1 MSKTVD
7 IFFDAVKTVDAIA
20 RELEALS
27 RAFYTT
33 GNELLSDHLETYAA
47 DLRSASKAVSGEY
60 GKMCNERLNDA
71 WQSTGNMM
79 VGVLTGLAAGK
90 ESAQTSAERADANSG
105 SE

>member
-33 GNELLSDHLETYAA
+33 GNELLSDHLET
-47 DLRSASKAVSGEY
+47 
-60 GKMCNERLNDA
+60 
-71 WQSTGNMM
+71 
-79 VGVLTGLAAGK
+79 
-90 ESAQTSAERADANSG
+90 
-105 SE
+105 